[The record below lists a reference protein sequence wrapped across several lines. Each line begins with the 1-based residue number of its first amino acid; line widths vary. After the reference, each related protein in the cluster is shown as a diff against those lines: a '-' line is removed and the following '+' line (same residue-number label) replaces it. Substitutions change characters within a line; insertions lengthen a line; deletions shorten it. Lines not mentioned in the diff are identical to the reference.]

1 MSKDFE
7 READDEGPDGWSE
20 LVTLERVEVYQ
31 ATGMV
36 MTRFNIGPTE
46 ALVRLRAY
54 AYAHN
59 LTASEVGWGIIE
71 RHISLED
78 DDWTDGPGTSS

>member
-1 MSKDFE
+1 MIGLS
-7 READDEGPDGWSE
+7 RVTG
-20 LVTLERVEVYQ
+20 TLEQVEVYQ

-36 MTRFNIGPTE
+36 MARLNIGATE

-54 AYAHN
+54 AFAHD

-71 RHISLED
+71 RRISLED
-78 DDWTDGPGTSS
+78 DDWTDGPGTS